1 MKKFNEYSSGTILIG
16 VLVLWLFIG
25 MIINSISD
33 QKKTNDGDLKGGNTK
48 HSKKNRTPAKHIK
61 ENRKSTNLVFF
72 YVMGVFIFFVNL
84 FNVFVTFFNTF
95 IMVILPFFFWCLSMA
110 VPIILL
116 LLIYWIFF

>member
-1 MKKFNEYSSGTILIG
+1 MNIFNEYSSGTILIG
-16 VLVLWLFIG
+16 VLVLWFFIG
-25 MIINSISD
+25 MVINSISD
-33 QKKTNDGDLKGGNTK
+33 QKKPNDGDLKGGNTK

-72 YVMGVFIFFVNL
+72 FVMEVFFFFVNL
-84 FNVFVTFFNTF
+84 YNVF

-110 VPIILL
+110 VPIIFL